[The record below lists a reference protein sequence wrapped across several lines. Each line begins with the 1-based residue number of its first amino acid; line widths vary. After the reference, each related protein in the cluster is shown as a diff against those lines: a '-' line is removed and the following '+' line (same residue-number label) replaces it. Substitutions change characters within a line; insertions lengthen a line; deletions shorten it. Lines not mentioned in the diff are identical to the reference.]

1 MSKSR
6 RSRNP
11 QHTDPGLA
19 ELHAIAG
26 QKEYVRPNAPRHAP
40 KGALPRTDRK
50 LGAGAGFAAMLHAL
64 AIVLIVLGGQVVLL
78 MGDGDG
84 PGPVGGGGGG
94 GNKSVQFIN
103 LPPAPPRPAPMAI
116 AAPAP
121 DEELEQLELVLPKP
135 DLKIIP
141 PELAEIP
148 PPKTVQRLVVSRPQ
162 DVGSGTGEGAGT
174 GSGNGGGVGSGS
186 GTGVGSN
193 VGPGTGGGGA
203 AYAPEPRSILY
214 PFEDPPASVKG
225 KEYTIHFW
233 VNRRGRV
240 TRVRIE
246 PEIEDGD
253 FRKKLL
259 DRMYQ
264 WVFYAAR
271 TEDGRSVAGEY
282 SITYAP

>member
-1 MSKSR
+1 M
-6 RSRNP
+6 
-11 QHTDPGLA
+11 
-19 ELHAIAG
+19 
-26 QKEYVRPNAPRHAP
+26 
-40 KGALPRTDRK
+40 
-50 LGAGAGFAAMLHAL
+50 AM
-64 AIVLIVLGGQVVLL
+64 
-78 MGDGDG
+78 
-84 PGPVGGGGGG
+84 
-94 GNKSVQFIN
+94 
-103 LPPAPPRPAPMAI
+103 
-116 AAPAP
+116 AAPAS
-121 DEELEQLELVLPKP
+121 DEELEELELLLPKP
-135 DLKIIP
+135 DLKVIP

-193 VGPGTGGGGA
+193 VGPGSGGGGA

-214 PFEDPPASVKG
+214 PFEDPPPSVKG
-225 KEYTIHFW
+225 QEYTIHFW

-240 TRVRIE
+240 TRVTVD

>member
-1 MSKSR
+1 MSKARWMGNVR
-6 RSRNP
+6 R
-11 QHTDPGLA
+11 TDPGLA
-19 ELHAIAG
+19 QLHAISG
-26 QKEYVRPNAPRHAP
+26 QKDYVRPNAPRHAP
-40 KGALPRTDRK
+40 TGALPRTDRK

-64 AIVLIVLGGQVVLL
+64 AVVLL
-78 MGDGDG
+78 SLGGRALILAGDGRG
-84 PGPVGGGGGG
+84 PGAVGGGGGG
-94 GNKSVQFIN
+94 GNESVHFIN
-103 LPPAPPRPAPMAI
+103 LPPAPPRPAPVAM
-116 AAPAP
+116 AAPDP
-121 DEELEQLELVLPKP
+121 EDELQQVVFVLPKP
-135 DLKIIP
+135 DLKVIP

-148 PPKTVQRLVVSRPQ
+148 PPQTVQRLVVSRPQ

-193 VGPGTGGGGA
+193 VGPGSGGGGA

-214 PFEDPPASVKG
+214 PFEDPPASVRG

-271 TEDGRSVAGEY
+271 TEDGRSVQGEY